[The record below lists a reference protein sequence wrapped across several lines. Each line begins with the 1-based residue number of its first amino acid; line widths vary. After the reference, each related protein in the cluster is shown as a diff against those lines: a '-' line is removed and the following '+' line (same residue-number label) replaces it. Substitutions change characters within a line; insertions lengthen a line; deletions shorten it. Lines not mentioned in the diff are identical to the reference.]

1 MRRNTVSRCDPPGTA
16 GLSACARHFPF
27 AAQGSK
33 DPEGR
38 GFPHVLGWGAC
49 ALYSSPLSRSP
60 YGRRSRSEP
69 GGARAVL
76 GTRGRS
82 RWAAATGFLSGAA
95 AAAAGVAPAE
105 PLLRP
110 PPQRG
115 PGAAMPSDFISLLSA
130 DLDLESPKSLYSKGE
145 SAAEAAQ
152 GLLRSPRRPARIA
165 GGRAVGA
172 SQQAVARCLRAPP
185 ASREQPGPGG
195 CGCAEASL
203 GGAGGRPKAEAPFPE
218 SPEGRRRRPER
229 RPGGEAG
236 SG

>member
-1 MRRNTVSRCDPPGTA
+1 
-16 GLSACARHFPF
+16 
-27 AAQGSK
+27 
-33 DPEGR
+33 
-38 GFPHVLGWGAC
+38 
-49 ALYSSPLSRSP
+49 
-60 YGRRSRSEP
+60 
-69 GGARAVL
+69 
-76 GTRGRS
+76 
-82 RWAAATGFLSGAA
+82 
-95 AAAAGVAPAE
+95 
-105 PLLRP
+105 
-110 PPQRG
+110 
-115 PGAAMPSDFISLLSA
+115 MPSDFISLLSA

-229 RPGGEAG
+229 RPGKAARRRSGVWLKEAG
-236 SG
+236 LLAVPSFLWRRKAEPGGTNTRGGKMRPVRGGWLWPRRPPG